1 MFEKFIVNKEKDV
14 IEATP
19 VSQEKMTELT
29 GQDLEEMKEIEIT
42 IDLVKDDIDS
52 WDSLKQMDLVLS
64 IENNYDISLEMEEI
78 VKMIS
83 VKSIVETIETKNL
96 G

>member
-1 MFEKFIVNKEKDV
+1 MDDKLVKLLSDVFEIKEN
-14 IEATP
+14 
-19 VSQEKMTELT
+19 
-29 GQDLEEMKEIEIT
+29 EIT

-78 VKMIS
+78 VKMSS
-83 VKSIVETIETKNL
+83 VKSIVEIIESKNL

>member
-1 MFEKFIVNKEKDV
+1 MNSKLVKLLSDV
-14 IEATP
+14 F
-19 VSQEKMTELT
+19 
-29 GQDLEEMKEIEIT
+29 DMKEIEIT

-64 IENNYDISLEMEEI
+64 IENNYDITLEMEEI
-78 VKMIS
+78 VKMSS
-83 VKSIVETIETKNL
+83 VKSIVEIIESKNL

>member
-1 MFEKFIVNKEKDV
+1 MDDKLVKLLSDVFEIKEN
-14 IEATP
+14 
-19 VSQEKMTELT
+19 
-29 GQDLEEMKEIEIT
+29 EIT

-64 IENNYDISLEMEEI
+64 IENNYDITLEMEEI
-78 VKMIS
+78 VKMSS
-83 VKSIVETIETKNL
+83 VKSIVEIIESKNL

>member
-1 MFEKFIVNKEKDV
+1 MNNKLVKLLSDV
-14 IEATP
+14 F
-19 VSQEKMTELT
+19 
-29 GQDLEEMKEIEIT
+29 EMKENEIN
-42 IDLVKDDIDS
+42 IDLVKNDIDS

-78 VKMIS
+78 VKMSSI
-83 VKSIVETIETKNL
+83 KSIVEIIESKNL

>member
-1 MFEKFIVNKEKDV
+1 MDDKLVKLLSDVFEIK
-14 IEATP
+14 A
-19 VSQEKMTELT
+19 
-29 GQDLEEMKEIEIT
+29 IEIT

-64 IENNYDISLEMEEI
+64 IENSYDITLEMEEI
-78 VKMIS
+78 VKMSS
-83 VKSIVETIETKNL
+83 VKSIVEIIDSKNL

>member
-1 MFEKFIVNKEKDV
+1 MNSKLVKLLSDVFEIKEN
-14 IEATP
+14 
-19 VSQEKMTELT
+19 
-29 GQDLEEMKEIEIT
+29 EIT

-64 IENNYDISLEMEEI
+64 IENSYDINLEMEEI
-78 VKMIS
+78 VKMSS
-83 VKSIVETIETKNL
+83 VKSIVEIIDSKNL

>member
-1 MFEKFIVNKEKDV
+1 MNNKLVKLLSDV
-14 IEATP
+14 F
-19 VSQEKMTELT
+19 
-29 GQDLEEMKEIEIT
+29 EMKENEIN
-42 IDLVKDDIDS
+42 IDLVKNDIDS

-64 IENNYDISLEMEEI
+64 IENSYDITLEMEEI

-83 VKSIVETIETKNL
+83 VKSIVEIIESKNL

>member
-1 MFEKFIVNKEKDV
+1 MDDKLVKLLSDVFEIKEN
-14 IEATP
+14 
-19 VSQEKMTELT
+19 
-29 GQDLEEMKEIEIT
+29 EIT

-78 VKMIS
+78 VKMNS
-83 VKSIVETIETKNL
+83 FDSIKNCIL
-96 G
+96 NKRIK

>member
-1 MFEKFIVNKEKDV
+1 MNSKLVKLLSDVFEIKEN
-14 IEATP
+14 
-19 VSQEKMTELT
+19 
-29 GQDLEEMKEIEIT
+29 EIT

-78 VKMIS
+78 VKMSS
-83 VKSIVETIETKNL
+83 VKSIVEIIESKNL

>member
-1 MFEKFIVNKEKDV
+1 MNSKLVKLLSDV
-14 IEATP
+14 F
-19 VSQEKMTELT
+19 
-29 GQDLEEMKEIEIT
+29 EMKENEIT

-78 VKMIS
+78 VKMSS
-83 VKSIVETIETKNL
+83 VKSIVEIIESKNL

>member
-1 MFEKFIVNKEKDV
+1 MDDKLVKLLSDVFEIKEN
-14 IEATP
+14 
-19 VSQEKMTELT
+19 
-29 GQDLEEMKEIEIT
+29 EIT

-78 VKMIS
+78 VKMS
-83 VKSIVETIETKNL
+83 SLKSIVEIIESKNL

>member
-1 MFEKFIVNKEKDV
+1 MDDKLLKLLSDVFEIK
-14 IEATP
+14 A
-19 VSQEKMTELT
+19 
-29 GQDLEEMKEIEIT
+29 IEIT

-64 IENNYDISLEMEEI
+64 IENSYDITLEMEEI
-78 VKMIS
+78 VKMSS
-83 VKSIVETIETKNL
+83 VKSIVEIIDSKNL

>member
-1 MFEKFIVNKEKDV
+1 MDDKLVKLLSDVFEIREN
-14 IEATP
+14 
-19 VSQEKMTELT
+19 
-29 GQDLEEMKEIEIT
+29 EIT

-52 WDSLKQMDLVLS
+52 WDSLKQMDPVLS

-78 VKMIS
+78 VKMRS
-83 VKSIVETIETKNL
+83 VKSIVEIIESKNL

>member
-1 MFEKFIVNKEKDV
+1 MNSKLVKLLSDV
-14 IEATP
+14 F
-19 VSQEKMTELT
+19 
-29 GQDLEEMKEIEIT
+29 EMKEIEIT

-64 IENNYDISLEMEEI
+64 IENNYDITLEMEEI
-78 VKMIS
+78 VKMSS
-83 VKSIVETIETKNL
+83 VKSIVEIIESKNL

>member
-1 MFEKFIVNKEKDV
+1 
-14 IEATP
+14 
-19 VSQEKMTELT
+19 
-29 GQDLEEMKEIEIT
+29 MKENEIT

-78 VKMIS
+78 VKMSS
-83 VKSIVETIETKNL
+83 VKSIVEIIESKNL

>member
-1 MFEKFIVNKEKDV
+1 MNSKLVKLLSDV
-14 IEATP
+14 F
-19 VSQEKMTELT
+19 
-29 GQDLEEMKEIEIT
+29 EMKEIEIT

-78 VKMIS
+78 VKMSS
-83 VKSIVETIETKNL
+83 VKSIVEIIESKNL

>member
-1 MFEKFIVNKEKDV
+1 MDDKLVKLLSDVFEIKEN
-14 IEATP
+14 
-19 VSQEKMTELT
+19 
-29 GQDLEEMKEIEIT
+29 EIT

-78 VKMIS
+78 GKMS
-83 VKSIVETIETKNL
+83 SLKSIVEIIESKNL
-96 G
+96 D

>member
-1 MFEKFIVNKEKDV
+1 MDDKLVKLLSDVFEIKEN
-14 IEATP
+14 
-19 VSQEKMTELT
+19 
-29 GQDLEEMKEIEIT
+29 EIT

>member
-1 MFEKFIVNKEKDV
+1 MDDKLVKLLSDVFEIKEN
-14 IEATP
+14 
-19 VSQEKMTELT
+19 
-29 GQDLEEMKEIEIT
+29 EIT

-78 VKMIS
+78 VKMS
-83 VKSIVETIETKNL
+83 SLKSIVEIIESKNL
-96 G
+96 D

>member
-1 MFEKFIVNKEKDV
+1 MDDKLVKLLSDVFEIKEN
-14 IEATP
+14 
-19 VSQEKMTELT
+19 
-29 GQDLEEMKEIEIT
+29 EIT

-78 VKMIS
+78 VKMMS

>member
-1 MFEKFIVNKEKDV
+1 MNSKLVKLLSDVFEIKEN
-14 IEATP
+14 
-19 VSQEKMTELT
+19 
-29 GQDLEEMKEIEIT
+29 EIT

-78 VKMIS
+78 VKMS
-83 VKSIVETIETKNL
+83 SLKSIVEIIESKNL